1 MEKVTEHLNE
11 FKSKIPNSVEE
22 LQDYLDYLKEKIPT
36 SYDDFKPQIEYVKS
50 IKGEDVV
57 NDFKN
62 LKVSP
67 ITVSLTLVAFTTLY
81 LFGKLI
87 GGGRAEETPKKKP
100 RKKLTKAQK
109 ANRQI
114 QEILDYVELTYVP
127 EIDKFIETYKELS
140 SEDVEYKFNYFE
152 EMLLKELM
160 KFDAIDVTSNEILR
174 DNRRK
179 VIKFIQDHQKRL
191 DKFKKEIS
199 T

>member
-114 QEILDYVELTYVP
+114 QEILD
-127 EIDKFIETYKELS
+127 
-140 SEDVEYKFNYFE
+140 
-152 EMLLKELM
+152 
-160 KFDAIDVTSNEILR
+160 
-174 DNRRK
+174 
-179 VIKFIQDHQKRL
+179 
-191 DKFKKEIS
+191 
-199 T
+199 

>member
-1 MEKVTEHLNE
+1 MTNSITENKQIYIIFNNGKVTEHLNE

-87 GGGRAEETPKKKP
+87 GGVVLKK
-100 RKKLTKAQK
+100 
-109 ANRQI
+109 
-114 QEILDYVELTYVP
+114 
-127 EIDKFIETYKELS
+127 
-140 SEDVEYKFNYFE
+140 
-152 EMLLKELM
+152 
-160 KFDAIDVTSNEILR
+160 
-174 DNRRK
+174 
-179 VIKFIQDHQKRL
+179 HQKRNQ
-191 DKFKKEIS
+191 ERS
-199 T
+199 